1 MKFQKDISDLTVAPN
16 SSKQVVEEENLVDG
30 RNPEIMKRI
39 KEDRKIMDRSN
50 IGKLMTRQFSSGAG
64 EYQARTS
71 SYPPIIVQLDMLW
84 HDIDSGKINA
94 NTTAEGPRYHRI
106 KMIKENNPMPKKYK
120 KEFIAYG

>member
-94 NTTAEGPRYHRI
+94 NTTAEGTWYHRI
-106 KMIKENNPMPKKYK
+106 KMIKENNPLPK
-120 KEFIAYG
+120 